1 MQKNRKNSGA
11 VRRDTPFI
19 LAFSFRVVLVVAA
32 LAMVL
37 SYISIYVNPA
47 KFAVPLFFGLY
58 FIPIVCVNLVL
69 FLIAIFSRSRSAW
82 IPVIVLLPSLLYVEG
97 MYKIDQGETL
107 PQKEGIKLKVQSYN
121 VGMFSA
127 GKESVSKDKCRKNV
141 VNHIRKNEP
150 HIVCLQEFFVES
162 RMQADTILPE
172 YKYRYHHLFKVR
184 NGKFFGNIILSK
196 YPIVESGKI
205 SFPRSTNLSVYA
217 DIDHFGRRVRV
228 YNNHLESYD
237 VSFTGFIKKLN
248 SNPQREE
255 IADGIIEVHEKMKG
269 AFIKRSEQ
277 VNKIMQS
284 IEDSHLPAI
293 ICGDFN
299 DTPMSYT
306 YHRLSKERK
315 DSFVESGSGFAGTY
329 MPVWPLLRIDY
340 ILFPKEYEGVSHTT
354 DMVGYS
360 DHLPVTAEFIL

>member
-1 MQKNRKNSGA
+1 MQKGRKNSGSA
-11 VRRDTPFI
+11 KRGTPFI
-19 LAFSFRVVLVVAA
+19 FALSFRIVLLVAA

-37 SYISIYVNPA
+37 SYVSIYVNPA

-58 FIPIVCVNLVL
+58 FIPVVCINLLL
-69 FLIAIFSRSRSAW
+69 FFIAVINRSRSAW
-82 IPVIVLLPSLLYVEG
+82 IPIIVLLPSLLYVESI
-97 MYKIDQGETL
+97 YKIDQGGAE
-107 PQKEGIKLKVQSYN
+107 PQKEGIRLKVQSYN

-127 GKESVSKDKCRKNV
+127 GKKGVSREECRSGIV
-141 VNHIRKNEP
+141 SHIKKSDA

-162 RMQADTILPE
+162 KMQADTILPE

-217 DIDHFGRRVRV
+217 DIDHFGRKVRV

-248 SNPQREE
+248 SNPQSEE

-269 AFIKRSEQ
+269 TFIKRSEQ

-284 IEDSHLPAI
+284 IDESHLPAI

-306 YHRLSKERK
+306 YHRLSKGRK
-315 DSFVESGSGFAGTY
+315 DSFIEAGSGFAGTY
-329 MPVWPLLRIDY
+329 MPIWPLLRIDY
-340 ILFPKEYEGVSHTT
+340 ILFPQEYEGISHTT

-360 DHLPVTAEFIL
+360 DHYPVTAEFIL